1 MADHFTEEDISYM
14 YEVFRQY
21 DTNRIG
27 RIQLSDLSH
36 AMLDL
41 GHNPTVAELEKLVNA
56 IEREPE
62 RLYLD
67 FPEFLTVL
75 AFHLQETE
83 PEEQLRLAFKV
94 FDKDGNGKLN
104 AEELKNTMTNLGE
117 PLSKD
122 DVDYMIQMADITGD
136 GQVNYEEFIR
146 VMTSK

>member
-1 MADHFTEEDISYM
+1 MVDHFNEEDISYM

-21 DTNRIG
+21 DTNQIG
-27 RIQLSDLSH
+27 QIQIKDLSH
-36 AMLDL
+36 AMLSL

-56 IEREPE
+56 IEREAD
-62 RLYLD
+62 RQYLD

-83 PEEQLRLAFKV
+83 PEEQLREAFKV

-104 AEELKNTMTNLGE
+104 AAELKHTMTNLGE
-117 PLSKD
+117 RLSKED
-122 DVDYMIQMADITGD
+122 IDYMVKMADVTGD